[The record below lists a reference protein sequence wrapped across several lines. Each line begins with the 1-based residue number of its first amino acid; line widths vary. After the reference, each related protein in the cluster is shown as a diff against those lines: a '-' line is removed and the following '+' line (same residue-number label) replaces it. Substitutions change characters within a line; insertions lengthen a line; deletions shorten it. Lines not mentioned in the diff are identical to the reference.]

1 MFTKMRKSLGSKRK
15 ELTPADIETI
25 VKLYADFNQA
35 KDKRSKFFP
44 GDAFGFHTITV
55 ERPLRLAYQATTERI
70 DHAIASKAVQ
80 KLDEATQEKLRR
92 ALQTLDRE
100 TVWKARPAFDQAL
113 GKALGGAGLQVG
125 APVRK
130 AIHAALSERD
140 ETAEIC
146 TDAKGSPEPDPKLRD
161 TENVPL
167 GQDID
172 EYVERE
178 VLPYVPDACD
188 A

>member
-1 MFTKMRKSLGSKRK
+1 MCIRDR
-15 ELTPADIETI
+15 E
-25 VKLYADFNQA
+25 Q
-35 KDKRSKFFP
+35 
-44 GDAFGFHTITV
+44 
-55 ERPLRLAYQATTERI
+55 
-70 DHAIASKAVQ
+70 
-80 KLDEATQEKLRR
+80 LRR
-92 ALQTLDRE
+92 ALQTLDRK
-100 TVWKARPAFDQAL
+100 TVWKERSGFDQAL

-146 TDAKGSPEPDPKLRD
+146 TDAKGNPEPDPKLRD

-172 EYVERE
+172 GYVARE
-178 VLPYVPDACD
+178 VLPYVPDAWVDHAKTKVGYEVPFTRHFYEYVPPRPLEEID
-188 A
+188 ADVKQLITEIQGLFAELDA